1 MSGATDVV
9 IEIIANAF
17 VELASRMCECEKLKE
32 IHLKDL
38 ELAKAADEIAK
49 AVSDGREGEFG
60 PVVIKIERKLL
71 GRRMRV
77 WLYGNETSADLLLS
91 ELSKAKSRA
100 AWIHSDCSENAL
112 LELLY
117 KYEDR
122 YLIEVIQRNFDKIKA
137 VCRGEAPAL
146 DFGEAPAYV
155 INGVM
160 EGLKLFLSRDSN

>member
-1 MSGATDVV
+1 MSGAADVV

-32 IHLKDL
+32 VHLKDL
-38 ELAKAADEIAK
+38 ELAKVADEVAK

-60 PVVIKIERKLL
+60 PVVVKIEKKLL
-71 GRRMRV
+71 GRKIRV
-77 WLYGNETSADLLLS
+77 WLYGRETSADSLLS
-91 ELSKAKSRA
+91 ELSKARSRA
-100 AWIHSDCSENAL
+100 AWIYSDCSEHAL

-122 YLIEVIQRNFDKIKA
+122 YLTEVMQRNFDKIKA
-137 VCRGEAPAL
+137 VCRGEAPSL

-160 EGLKLFLSRDSN
+160 EGLKAFLSRR